1 MKTVFGNSNPNFVAG
16 AWETLPE
23 QLCRLSRSE
32 DARVR
37 SRAADNPQLP
47 LTCLADLA
55 NDESHDVRISV
66 AENPVTPLVILE
78 LLAADDH
85 ADVRYAI
92 AENANMP
99 AYILSILSRDDNPY
113 VSARAH
119 KTLARLAME
128 IVPLLE
134 NCA

>member
-1 MKTVFGNSNPNFVAG
+1 MKTAFGNSNPNLVAV
-16 AWETLPE
+16 AWESLPE

-32 DARVR
+32 DALVR

-47 LTCLADLA
+47 LTCLAELA
-55 NDESHDVRISV
+55 NDVAHDVRISV

-78 LLAADDH
+78 LLAEDDH

-99 AYILSILSRDDNPY
+99 AYILSILSRDENPY

-119 KTLARLAME
+119 KTLARLAQQV
-128 IVPLLE
+128 IPILE